1 MELDLQL
8 LDHRLDALD
17 PCRRMFGCALLKKV
31 VDVPRKRDDAVLGS
45 DADMSGSDTRLPCL
59 VPLTIVNHLR
69 LNHFGMVSAS
79 DLRNWKAE
87 LPQALQLALAYFAAA
102 LAAVTYARVDG
113 GVALLWFATP
123 LLAVDLRYRPERSW
137 ALRLAACAAASA
149 LATSL
154 EGLGVGVALPFA
166 LINIA
171 EGAAIAWLMRRF
183 VPVPGHLT
191 SLRELA
197 ILIIVAGVVV
207 PAGTAVPAGLLA
219 HWATGLPAGSN
230 AFNWYAAHALGTLT
244 VMPMVKLVI
253 GGDVAGWARSVE
265 RREAC
270 EAALLTGFLVAVT
283 GLVFAQTR
291 LPLMFVP
298 LLPLML
304 MVFRLGRLGAATALL
319 VITVV
324 GAICTARGLGPVAIP
339 GASTST
345 KLLLFQLYL
354 VVATLMALPAATELK
369 RRKLLFSEVQ
379 AQAALHK
386 IITDRSGDIIM
397 AVTADGIISFASPSL
412 VTIAGYGPDA
422 VVGKLARHI
431 VAPDDVDAVE
441 EAHRQAMQAP
451 DQTIMFEFRATKA
464 SGELAWFESHT
475 CAITDENDQ
484 ISGSVN
490 VVRDISERKALE
502 SSLQRA
508 AGTDALTGLPN
519 RRAFEV
525 AERQLQQRLLPW
537 RHYLAVFDLDH
548 FKDVNDQFGHGVGD
562 EVLCAF
568 ADILRANTRSSDT
581 VARLG
586 GEEFAVLFANLNLQA
601 ARDACE
607 RVRMQFAA
615 ARMITADGRTV
626 HATVSVGLAA
636 LDGDTGLA
644 DALTAA
650 DVALYQSKDQGR
662 NRLSLAA

>member
-1 MELDLQL
+1 M
-8 LDHRLDALD
+8 
-17 PCRRMFGCALLKKV
+17 M
-31 VDVPRKRDDAVLGS
+31 
-45 DADMSGSDTRLPCL
+45 
-59 VPLTIVNHLR
+59 
-69 LNHFGMVSAS
+69 SAS

-87 LPQALQLALAYFAAA
+87 WRQALLLALAYFGAA
-102 LAAVTYARVDG
+102 LCAVTYARANG

-137 ALRLAACAAASA
+137 TLRLAACAAASA

-171 EGAAIAWLMRRF
+171 EGAAVAWLMRQF

-197 ILIIVAGVVV
+197 ILIGVAGGVV
-207 PAGTAVPAGLLA
+207 PAGTALPAGLLA
-219 HWATGLPAGSN
+219 HWATGLPVGNN

-244 VMPMVKLVI
+244 VVPMVELVI
-253 GGDVAGWARSVE
+253 GGILSGWARSVE

-270 EAALLTGFLVAVT
+270 EAALLTGFLLVVT
-283 GLVFAQTR
+283 GFVFAQTR

-298 LLPLML
+298 LLPMML
-304 MVFRLGRLGAATALL
+304 MVFRLGRLGAATGLL
-319 VITVV
+319 VITIV
-324 GAICTARGLGPVAIP
+324 GATCTARGLGPVAIP
-339 GASTST
+339 GTST
-345 KLLLFQLYL
+345 GTRLLLFQLYL
-354 VVATLMALPAATELK
+354 TVATLMALPAATELK

-397 AVTADGIISFASPSL
+397 AVTADGIIGFASLSL
-412 VTIAGYGPDA
+412 AMIAGFGPDA
-422 VVGKLARHI
+422 VVGKLARDFI
-431 VAPDDVDAVE
+431 APADVDVVVD
-441 EAHRQAMQAP
+441 AHRRAMQKP
-451 DQTIMFEFRATKA
+451 DETIMFEFRATKA
-464 SGELAWFESHT
+464 SGELAWFESHA
-475 CAITDENDQ
+475 CAIADEDDQ
-484 ISGSVN
+484 ISGTVN

-502 SSLQRA
+502 QGLERA
-508 AGTDALTGLPN
+508 AATDALTGLPN

-525 AERQLQQRLLPW
+525 AERQLQEHPPSW
-537 RHYLAVFDLDH
+537 RHYVAVFDLDH
-548 FKDVNDQFGHGVGD
+548 FKGVNDRFGHGVGD

-568 ADILRANTRSSDT
+568 AEILKANTRSGDT

-586 GEEFAVLFANLNLQA
+586 GEEFAVLFANLKLQE

-607 RVRMQFAA
+607 RVRTQFATTGV
-615 ARMITADGRTV
+615 MTSDGRAV

-636 LDGDTGLA
+636 LDGDAGLSE
-644 DALTAA
+644 ALTAA
-650 DVALYQSKDQGR
+650 DTALYRSKDQGR